1 MKDSTKRTAIVSM
14 RIKSSKHPQRQRG
27 FSTLQV
33 VAALAIAGT
42 LTAAAARVLFPM
54 YNRAQINNAY
64 EELYMV
70 AHAVREVREYAG
82 NYQQVA
88 DFKYL
93 VDNGYLPTDRYTTGA
108 NENSFGETIT
118 AVQESSGA
126 DVKLTYQANTGATC
140 ENLLD
145 RMITVSSVK
154 KKADGTVD
162 GSCAAQGKLEVKI
175 D

>member
-1 MKDSTKRTAIVSM
+1 M
-14 RIKSSKHPQRQRG
+14 
-27 FSTLQV
+27 
-33 VAALAIAGT
+33 
-42 LTAAAARVLFPM
+42 
-54 YNRAQINNAY
+54 
-64 EELYMV
+64 
-70 AHAVREVREYAG
+70 
-82 NYQQVA
+82 
-88 DFKYL
+88 
-93 VDNGYLPTDRYTTGA
+93 
-108 NENSFGETIT
+108 
-118 AVQESSGA
+118 QESSGA